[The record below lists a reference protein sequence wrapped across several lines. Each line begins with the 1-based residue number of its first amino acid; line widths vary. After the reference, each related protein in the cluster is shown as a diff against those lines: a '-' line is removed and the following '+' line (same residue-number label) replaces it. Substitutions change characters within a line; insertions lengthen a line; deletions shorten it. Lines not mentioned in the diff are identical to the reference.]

1 MADIKSLPARRHSS
15 IVRPG
20 RGVLL
25 PAQYEPLCSVQ
36 LNDRFEA
43 AGASHRTTA
52 IGAEAAVSIASGEQS
67 AFTALLAK
75 SL

>member
-1 MADIKSLPARRHSS
+1 MADMKSLPVRRHSS

-36 LNDRFEA
+36 LNGRFEA
-43 AGASHRTTA
+43 AEATHRTTA
-52 IGAEAAVSIASGEQS
+52 IGASAAVSIASGEQS

>member
-1 MADIKSLPARRHSS
+1 MADIKSLPVRRHSS
-15 IVRPG
+15 IVRPE

-36 LNDRFEA
+36 LNGRFQA
-43 AGASHRTTA
+43 AEVSHLTTA

-67 AFTALLAK
+67 AFTPLPAK